1 MSCLDKLGNNP
12 GVSGLQSNLKQIA
25 PTAMQ
30 GLTKAH
36 KTVAVGKAIKN
47 VLTDIKNGVTTQV
60 NNILNQVTGKV
71 GATINQVKNLGQSFA
86 KLPGKFV
93 NAFKSVGESLAKQA
107 KALRDFIQ
115 CEITSTYDS
124 ISSLY
129 ETAILQSN
137 INTTVA
143 ADVTGVTNNV
153 AKTLTQNP
161 QAKAAYIDNLTQQTA
176 AKTSAA
182 AIATKSNKQVVTEQT
197 KAVNSLTILAP
208 ITPPGYIVS
217 PSSFRWNGKRLLVKT
232 DPDDTYLSDGKIVQ
246 REYYPDLGPD
256 SIYSLKQFTKI
267 DQKNYLYERLKRGA
281 F

>member
-12 GVSGLQSNLKQIA
+12 GVSGLQSNLQQIA

-47 VLTDIKNGVTTQV
+47 VITDIKNGVTTQV

-86 KLPGKFV
+86 KLPGAFV
-93 NAFKSVGESLAKQA
+93 KAFKSIGESLAKQA

-115 CEITSTYDS
+115 CEITTTYDS
-124 ISSLY
+124 LTSLY

-143 ADVTGVTNNV
+143 ADVTGVSNNV

-161 QAKAAYIDNLTQQTA
+161 EAKAAYIDKLTTQTA
-176 AKTSAA
+176 AKTSVAA
-182 AIATKSNKQVVTEQT
+182 VATKSNKTIVTEQT
-197 KAVNSLTILAP
+197 KAVDSLTTLAP
-208 ITPPGYIVS
+208 TIPPGYIVS
-217 PSSFRWNGKRLLVKT
+217 PSSFTWHGKRLLVKT
-232 DPDDTYLSDGKIVQ
+232 DPNDTYLSDGKIVQ
-246 REYYPDLGPD
+246 REYYPDLGPN

-267 DQKNYLYERLKRGA
+267 DQKNYLIERLKGRT